1 MIWENAM
8 LSETNQAVYTS
19 VNNMIPFGN
28 IYTCSVHVME
38 RLYSE
43 MPQVTAGETGM

>member
-1 MIWENAM
+1 M

-28 IYTCSVHVME
+28 IYTCSVHVMGKTVF
-38 RLYSE
+38 RDAPGYC
-43 MPQVTAGETGM
+43 G